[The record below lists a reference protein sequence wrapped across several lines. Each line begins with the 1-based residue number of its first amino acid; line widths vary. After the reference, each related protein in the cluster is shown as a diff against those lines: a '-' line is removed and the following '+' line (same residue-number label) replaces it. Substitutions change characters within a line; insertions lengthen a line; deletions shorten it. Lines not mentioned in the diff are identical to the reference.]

1 MSCQAWLGT
10 PLATGGVA
18 IVELQGTVEPVLER
32 VASPAPWPVG
42 ELLLRDFA
50 GIDNGLVVRIA
61 EDRAQLTPHGGQHVV
76 TRIAAALTDAGA
88 TWLDRPPPASA
99 PEATDA
105 IEASAL
111 DAIANARS
119 GVAIGLLLEQVER
132 WRADNSPL
140 DEESIARSQR
150 LNRLLAP
157 PTIAVIGPPNAGKST
172 LLNRLLGREEAI
184 VSPMAGTTRDRL
196 GAAVDIGGLVVNWLD
211 TPGHRATDE
220 PIERAA
226 QALAERAVDA
236 ADLRVLLAAP
246 DADEPSHHPAVNTI
260 SVMNKRDLPGAED
273 LARDRCAIP
282 ISAATGAGVD
292 ELLRELRE
300 RLVPAADL
308 AHPGRWDFP
317 GRKSNGPD

>member
-1 MSCQAWLGT
+1 M
-10 PLATGGVA
+10 ATGGVA
-18 IVELQGTVEPVLER
+18 IVELQGVVEPVLER
-32 VASPAPWPVG
+32 IAPSAPWPVG

-50 GIDNGLVVRIA
+50 GIDTGLVVRIA
-61 EDRAQLTPHGGQHVV
+61 QDRVQLTPHGGQHVV
-76 TRIAAALTDAGA
+76 NRIAAALADAGA

-111 DAIANARS
+111 DAIATARS
-119 GVAIGLLLEQVER
+119 AVAVGLLLDQVQR
-132 WRADNSPL
+132 WRADDSPL

-150 LNRLLAP
+150 LNRLLTA

-184 VSPMAGTTRDRL
+184 VSPLAGTTRDRL
-196 GAAVDIGGLVVNWLD
+196 GASLDIGGLVVNWLD

-226 QALAERAVDA
+226 LALSERAVDT
-236 ADLRVLLAAP
+236 ADLRIMLTAP
-246 DADEPSHHPAVNTI
+246 DTADHSPPSATEAINVI
-260 SVMNKRDLPGAED
+260 NKCDLPGAEAI
-273 LARDRCAIP
+273 ARERGAMA

-317 GRKSNGPD
+317 GRRRNGSG